1 VITRCRDGAPWTLLR
16 AVFWCAPNGGEG
28 CTIHAVISCLHGA
41 NAANDALCSA
51 HLDTFSSQS
60 HKQYSSLLHLLAQ
73 GSIPNLSF
81 RRFTLQRRY
90 LTTKRAARLPKHLPS
105 APKQTP
111 PVTRTIPLAR
121 APTHRGGPR
130 ICRLIP
136 HLHPPKMLSPSSSP
150 TALSLHQQTH
160 LCIQHTFQNDPH
172 PTNTYPLSSSLT
184 QHARSPPPQS
194 LIDCSRRIET
204 PPEPCA

>member
-1 VITRCRDGAPWTLLR
+1 MVVRVAQFTQSSLASTAPTLPTTPFARRISTR
-16 AVFWCAPNGGEG
+16 F
-28 CTIHAVISCLHGA
+28 
-41 NAANDALCSA
+41 
-51 HLDTFSSQS
+51 FSQS

-136 HLHPPKMLSPSSSP
+136 HLHPLKMLSPSSSP

-160 LCIQHTFQNDPH
+160 LSCIHTFQNDPH
-172 PTNTYPLSSSLT
+172 PTNTYPLSSSSHPT
-184 QHARSPPPQS
+184 CAFPPTAISYRLQQANRNAP
-194 LIDCSRRIET
+194 
-204 PPEPCA
+204 